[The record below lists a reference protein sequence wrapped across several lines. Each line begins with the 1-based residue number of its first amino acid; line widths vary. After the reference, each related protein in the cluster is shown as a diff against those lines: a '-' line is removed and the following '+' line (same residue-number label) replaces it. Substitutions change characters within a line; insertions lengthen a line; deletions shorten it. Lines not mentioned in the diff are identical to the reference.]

1 MNAELIRL
9 PMSRRLEWTR
19 FARKEGASSGYAT
32 FLLYW
37 LDGKRPLGQ
46 VLELVKWESGA
57 WHPRFAV
64 EYLELCRELGLVRRV
79 S

>member
-19 FARKEGASSGYAT
+19 FARKEG
-32 FLLYW
+32 
-37 LDGKRPLGQ
+37 Q
-46 VLELVKWESGA
+46 VPEYHLPPIGWTESAPGPGSELVKWESGA